1 MEREDDRA
9 TNLTVRVP
17 RPLAD
22 RLDELAAGVNR
33 SKSELVRYLLLK
45 ATDGEQPVGWR
56 DDAEALR
63 AARSTR

>member
-1 MEREDDRA
+1 MVREDDQA

-17 RPLAD
+17 RTLVK

-45 ATDGEQPVGWR
+45 AAHDDLPDGCR
-56 DDAEALR
+56 ADADALR
-63 AARSTR
+63 AARAAR

>member
-1 MEREDDRA
+1 MVREDDRA

-45 ATDGEQPVGWR
+45 ATDGELPAGWR
-56 DDAEALR
+56 DDADALR